1 MESDFLFFLKCD
13 LLFRHPCT
21 QLLKDGMG
29 DGCFSKESFLL
40 FWVCNQN
47 NNDDDNNNN
56 HNHNK
61 HKQQIRKTGFEVT
74 NPGAKPEGPMEV

>member
-1 MESDFLFFLKCD
+1 VVFNDPPPIIPAS
-13 LLFRHPCT
+13 LL
-21 QLLKDGMG
+21 LEDGMG
-29 DGCFSKESFLL
+29 VGCFSKGTFFL

-47 NNDDDNNNN
+47 NNNNNDNNNN

-61 HKQQIRKTGFEVT
+61 HKQQRRKTGFEVT